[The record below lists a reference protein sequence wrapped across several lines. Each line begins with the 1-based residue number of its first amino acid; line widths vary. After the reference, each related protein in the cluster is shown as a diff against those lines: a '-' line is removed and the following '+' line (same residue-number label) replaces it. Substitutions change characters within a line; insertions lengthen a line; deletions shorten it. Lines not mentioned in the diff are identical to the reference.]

1 MANRDVKNSSRSSA
15 SGRGRPGRKSG
26 GGGLVAGIVI
36 GLIVGVAVAV
46 GLAMYLN
53 RSATPFSNLE
63 KLDRKAG
70 SAASSAPSTELL
82 EPGTKIA
89 DVQANQP
96 APVASAPVKAEQP
109 APPPMP
115 AEQPAATS
123 TAPAASAKNK
133 PATSPATTAKDEQ
146 RFDFYKILPGQVDA
160 VPADGKAASKDR
172 EPSAAAP
179 AKKVFL
185 QLGSFQNENEA
196 DNLKAKLALLGV
208 EAKIQSVS
216 IPDKGMVHRV
226 RIGPLSK
233 PEDIDRLRAQ
243 LKQDGINAAV
253 VKAE

>member
-1 MANRDVKNSSRSSA
+1 MANRDVKNSSRSST

-36 GLIVGVAVAV
+36 GLIVGVVVAV

-70 SAASSAPSTELL
+70 STASAPSTELL

-96 APVASAPVKAEQP
+96 APVASAPVKLEQP
-109 APPPMP
+109 VPPPMP

-123 TAPAASAKNK
+123 TAPVASTKSK
-133 PATSPATTAKDEQ
+133 PATAAPATTGKDEQ

-172 EPSAAAP
+172 EPSAAAA

-208 EAKIQSVS
+208 EAKIQSVT

>member
-1 MANRDVKNSSRSSA
+1 MANRDVKNSSRSSS
-15 SGRGRPGRKSG
+15 SGRARAASKSG
-26 GGGLVAGIVI
+26 GGGMVAGIVI

-63 KLDRKAG
+63 KLDRKTAQ
-70 SAASSAPSTELL
+70 ASSPSTELL

-89 DVQANQP
+89 DVQAP
-96 APVASAPVKAEQP
+96 APVASAPVKVE
-109 APPPMP
+109 
-115 AEQPAATS
+115 
-123 TAPAASAKNK
+123 APAAPAMPPEPSAVPAPTAK
-133 PATSPATTAKDEQ
+133 PKPTAAPAANGSKDEQ

-160 VPADGKAASKDR
+160 VPADGKAVAKDR
-172 EPSAAAP
+172 EPSATAP

-185 QLGSFQNENEA
+185 QLGAFQNENEA

-208 EAKIQSVS
+208 EAKIQSVT

-226 RIGPLSK
+226 RVGPLSRQ
-233 PEDIDRLRAQ
+233 EDVDRVRAQ

>member
-15 SGRGRPGRKSG
+15 SGRGRPARKSG

-70 SAASSAPSTELL
+70 STASSAPSTELL

-96 APVASAPVKAEQP
+96 APAASAQKFEQP

-123 TAPAASAKNK
+123 TPPAANSKSKPAAAPAA
-133 PATSPATTAKDEQ
+133 TAKDEQ

-160 VPADGKAASKDR
+160 VPADGKAAGKDR

-179 AKKVFL
+179 AKKVYL

>member
-1 MANRDVKNSSRSSA
+1 MANRDVKNSSRSSS
-15 SGRGRPGRKSG
+15 SGRARTAGKSG
-26 GGGLVAGIVI
+26 GGGMVAGIVI

-63 KLDRKAG
+63 KLDHKATQ
-70 SAASSAPSTELL
+70 ASAPSTELL

-89 DVQANQP
+89 DVQAP
-96 APVASAPVKAEQP
+96 APAASAPVKVEAPVAP
-109 APPPMP
+109 AMPP
-115 AEQPAATS
+115 ETT
-123 TAPAASAKNK
+123 TAPAVAPATKSK
-133 PATSPATTAKDEQ
+133 PAAPAVANAGKDEQ

-160 VPADGKAASKDR
+160 VPADGKGTAKDR
-172 EPSAAAP
+172 EPSVAAP

-185 QLGSFQNENEA
+185 QLGAFQNENEA

-226 RIGPLSK
+226 RVGPLSK
-233 PEDIDRLRAQ
+233 QEDVDRVRAQ

>member
-1 MANRDVKNSSRSSA
+1 MANRDVKNSSRSSS
-15 SGRGRPGRKSG
+15 SGRARAAGKSG
-26 GGGLVAGIVI
+26 GGGMVAGIVI

-63 KLDRKAG
+63 KLDHKAA
-70 SAASSAPSTELL
+70 AASSPSTELL

-89 DVQANQP
+89 DVQSP
-96 APVASAPVKAEQP
+96 PPVASAPVKVEAPVAP
-109 APPPMP
+109 AMPP
-115 AEQPAATS
+115 ETPAAT
-123 TAPAASAKNK
+123 TTVPATKAK
-133 PATSPATTAKDEQ
+133 PASPSTNTGKDEQ

-160 VPADGKAASKDR
+160 VPADGKPAAKDR

-185 QLGSFQNENEA
+185 QLGAFQNENEA

-216 IPDKGMVHRV
+216 TPDKGMVHRV
-226 RIGPLSK
+226 RVGPLSK
-233 PEDIDRLRAQ
+233 QEDVDRVRAQ

-253 VKAE
+253 VRAE

>member
-1 MANRDVKNSSRSSA
+1 MANRDVKNSSRSSS
-15 SGRGRPGRKSG
+15 SGRTRAAGKSG
-26 GGGLVAGIVI
+26 GGGMVAGIVI

-63 KLDRKAG
+63 KLDRKTVQ
-70 SAASSAPSTELL
+70 ASSPSTELL

-89 DVQANQP
+89 DVQAP
-96 APVASAPVKAEQP
+96 APVASAPAKVEVPAAPVMPPEPSVVP
-109 APPPMP
+109 APP
-115 AEQPAATS
+115 AKAKPAA
-123 TAPAASAKNK
+123 APAGNGS
-133 PATSPATTAKDEQ
+133 KDEQ

-160 VPADGKAASKDR
+160 VPADGKTVAKDR

-185 QLGSFQNENEA
+185 QLGAFQNENEA

-208 EAKIQSVS
+208 EAKIQSVM

-226 RIGPLSK
+226 RVGPLSRQ
-233 PEDIDRLRAQ
+233 EDVDRVRAQ

>member
-1 MANRDVKNSSRSSA
+1 M
-15 SGRGRPGRKSG
+15 
-26 GGGLVAGIVI
+26 AGIVI
-36 GLIVGVAVAV
+36 GLIVGVVVAV

-63 KLDRKAG
+63 KLDRKTG
-70 SAASSAPSTELL
+70 SATSSAPSTELL

-89 DVQANQP
+89 DVQAKSP
-96 APVASAPVKAEQP
+96 VPVASAPAKSEQP

-115 AEQPAATS
+115 AEQAPVTSAAPPAGSKTKPAA
-123 TAPAASAKNK
+123 APAN
-133 PATSPATTAKDEQ
+133 TSKDEQ

-172 EPSAAAP
+172 EPSAVAP

-216 IPDKGMVHRV
+216 LPDKGMVHRV

>member
-1 MANRDVKNSSRSSA
+1 MANRDVKNSSRSST
-15 SGRGRPGRKSG
+15 SGRTRAAGKSG
-26 GGGLVAGIVI
+26 GGGMVAGIVI

-63 KLDRKAG
+63 KLDRKTAQT
-70 SAASSAPSTELL
+70 SSPSTELL

-89 DVQANQP
+89 DVQAQTP
-96 APVASAPVKAEQP
+96 APVASAPAKVE
-109 APPPMP
+109 
-115 AEQPAATS
+115 
-123 TAPAASAKNK
+123 APAAPAMPPEPSAVPAPTAKSK
-133 PATSPATTAKDEQ
+133 PAAAPAANGSKDEQ

-160 VPADGKAASKDR
+160 VPADGKTVAKDR
-172 EPSAAAP
+172 EPSATAP

-185 QLGSFQNENEA
+185 QLGAFQNENEA

-208 EAKIQSVS
+208 EAKIQSVT

-226 RIGPLSK
+226 RVGPLSRQ
-233 PEDIDRLRAQ
+233 EDVDRVRAQ

-253 VKAE
+253 VKEE

>member
-1 MANRDVKNSSRSSA
+1 MANRDVKNSSRSSS
-15 SGRGRPGRKSG
+15 SGCARTAGKSG
-26 GGGLVAGIVI
+26 GGMVAGIVI

-63 KLDRKAG
+63 KLDHKTAQ
-70 SAASSAPSTELL
+70 SSAPSTELL

-89 DVQANQP
+89 DVQAP
-96 APVASAPVKAEQP
+96 APVASAPVKAEVPAAPAMPPENTP
-109 APPPMP
+109 APAVAPVAKSKP
-115 AEQPAATS
+115 A
-123 TAPAASAKNK
+123 APAAAN
-133 PATSPATTAKDEQ
+133 TGKDEQ

-160 VPADGKAASKDR
+160 VPADGKAASKG

-185 QLGSFQNENEA
+185 QLGAFQNENEA

-226 RIGPLSK
+226 RVGPLSK
-233 PEDIDRLRAQ
+233 QEDVDRVRAQ

>member
-1 MANRDVKNSSRSSA
+1 MANRDVKNSSRSSS
-15 SGRGRPGRKSG
+15 SGRTRAAGKSG
-26 GGGLVAGIVI
+26 GGGMVAGIVI

-63 KLDRKAG
+63 KLDRKTAQ
-70 SAASSAPSTELL
+70 ASSPSTELL

-89 DVQANQP
+89 DVQAP
-96 APVASAPVKAEQP
+96 APVASAPAKVET
-109 APPPMP
+109 
-115 AEQPAATS
+115 AA
-123 TAPAASAKNK
+123 APAMPPEPSVVPVPTAKPK
-133 PATSPATTAKDEQ
+133 PTAAPAGNGSKDEQ

-160 VPADGKAASKDR
+160 VPADGKTVAKDR
-172 EPSAAAP
+172 EPSTTAP

-208 EAKIQSVS
+208 EAKIQSVT

-226 RIGPLSK
+226 RVGPLSRQ
-233 PEDIDRLRAQ
+233 EDVDRVRAQ